1 MAERTRRI
9 PELVDPLR
17 YPAKADL
24 SARTARAWYFLLL
37 TVLLPGT
44 VQLVAGSRRLA
55 RIGMAAT
62 AALWLLVL
70 IAVVLALTSL
80 ESLLSAA
87 TSSMTLL
94 LLTLFLLAYTIVWA
108 LCFFDTLRLV
118 RFVGLKPRVRAWV
131 AGASALVLLIV
142 GGGLAY
148 GTGTLNSQRG
158 LISDIFA
165 SGGAVQPV
173 DGRYNILL
181 LGSDAGK
188 GREGIRPD
196 SITVVSIEARTG
208 QAVMFGIPRNMQN
221 VPFPE
226 DSPLHQVY
234 PQGYNCGDECLINSV
249 YLQGQEHAELYPDV
263 TDPGAQAM
271 IDAASGVTGLEV
283 QFYAMIDMDGF
294 AGLIDAVGG
303 ITIVSGQRVPMDS
316 VLTSVDAEPEH
327 GWIEIGEQRM
337 DGRTALWF
345 ARSRRGSSDYER
357 MARQRCV
364 QEAMLSQLEPATLLT
379 RFQAIAS
386 AAPDMVSTDIPEAQ
400 LSSFVELA
408 QKTRQRELQELDFV
422 PPEVTPAHPDFTQ
435 IHALVQQTIEQSE
448 AESDAD
454 AAAGPG
460 GAGAGTGTVQGLAGG
475 PETPQGPAA
484 AGPGT
489 PQGLAAA
496 GTGALGLAVAGPAVA
511 DAGSG
516 DALGAQAA
524 ASASETSA
532 VAAPAPEGEGDDAIC
547 YVP

>member
-1 MAERTRRI
+1 
-9 PELVDPLR
+9 
-17 YPAKADL
+17 
-24 SARTARAWYFLLL
+24 
-37 TVLLPGT
+37 
-44 VQLVAGSRRLA
+44 
-55 RIGMAAT
+55 
-62 AALWLLVL
+62 
-70 IAVVLALTSL
+70 
-80 ESLLSAA
+80 
-87 TSSMTLL
+87 MTLL

-196 SITVVSIEARTG
+196 SITVVSIDARTG

-263 TDPGAQAM
+263 DDPGAQAM

-408 QKTRQRELQELDFV
+408 QKTRQRDLQELDFV

-460 GAGAGTGTVQGLAGG
+460 SAAGG
-475 PETPQGPAA
+475 L
-484 AGPGT
+484 GT

-496 GTGALGLAVAGPAVA
+496 GLGMPLGVAAAGTGAPGLAVAGPAVTA
-511 DAGSG
+511 AGSG
-516 DALGAQAA
+516 GALGAQAP
-524 ASASETSA
+524 ASASEASA